1 MKKLTY
7 IFAAIITAFCLA
19 SCGDNDWTTDPAL
32 EHLYYV
38 GFYKTGVF
46 SDQLNYEIAANGTA
60 RWRIN
65 SGTWN
70 VTGTDNISSEI
81 PFQFHSERV
90 RSYDAVTY
98 FWVSNSASSNLTVGT
113 DYVVVDASGNAINL
127 TDGKYSITW
136 AQARKGIQNIRIKR
150 LTAATGVLKVNT
162 LDPSKGTPST
172 SEEDYRESTLNSKS
186 EHCEVRGLTHDF
198 NKVTVTFN

>member
-1 MKKLTY
+1 MKKIIY
-7 IFAAIITAFCLA
+7 AFAIITALFCMT
-19 SCGDNDWTTDPAL
+19 SCEDDAWTTDPEL

-46 SDQLNYEIAANGTA
+46 SDQLNYEVAANGTA

-65 SGTWN
+65 SGSWN
-70 VTGTDNISSEI
+70 VTGTDGTSSDI

-90 RSYDAVTY
+90 RSYNPVTY
-98 FWVSNSASSNLTVGT
+98 FFVSNSGSSDLVAGT
-113 DYVVVDASGNAINL
+113 DYAVYDATGNALAL
-127 TDGKYSITW
+127 TDGKYAITW
-136 AQARKGIQNIRIKR
+136 PQAVKGVQNIRVKR
-150 LTAATGVLKVNT
+150 LTSKTGVLKVNT

-172 SEEDYRESTLNSKS
+172 KEEDYRESTLNSKTN
-186 EHCEVRGLTHDF
+186 EYEVRGLTHDF